1 MRSDI
6 SGGKTAIS
14 ILILTS
20 VLAFYLFA
28 NSDFFATDHVEWTGL
43 IYLDREQLDT
53 YLDFSTVNVWRLDTK
68 ELEALLLDH
77 PWINDVSVVWRW
89 PNRIV
94 VSISERTPIAQIP
107 SEMGWFLLDGQGNLL
122 PPTQGGIVLPLPL
135 VTNLDLT
142 SKEQLVSTARLM
154 TMIPSAVKP
163 IISEWNVQTR
173 SFVSRSGTEILMG
186 SPVDLEEKFLLLE
199 KIVDDLA
206 SRQEQAG
213 RIDLRVPKNPVVS
226 IL

>member
-122 PPTQGGIVLPLPL
+122 PPTQGGLVLPLPL

-186 SPVDLEEKFLLLE
+186 PPVDLEEKFLLLE